1 MSDTR
6 YTGSDRRPS
15 MSGRTASVPAQILS
29 LARLE
34 MTSYFRSIGG
44 LIFALLMPTGLFV
57 VAHQLWYPEEFR
69 DFAVPD
75 MAAIMI
81 LTSGLFSVGVAVTQQ
96 RVDGTLRTYLSS
108 PLRPAA
114 YITGQVLDR
123 VVVLLLGNGVMVT
136 AAILIWDVE
145 PGGSL
150 VVFFLCAALGLAVM
164 LSFGFLLASR
174 FTSVEVAGGSSSL
187 LFLLVMLASGF
198 FISPDRYPPWLQEV
212 IEYLP
217 FKPTVDLM
225 RLAWSGGDV
234 HAEWVSI
241 LVVLAWTVVFIF
253 GASRWFKWSTSGK

>member
-1 MSDTR
+1 MAQDTR
-6 YTGSDRRPS
+6 TDRTAPPAQAP
-15 MSGRTASVPAQILS
+15 RTASWPAQVLS

-44 LIFALLMPTGLFV
+44 MLFALLMPTGLFI
-57 VAHQLWYPEEFR
+57 VAYELFYPEEFR

-108 PLRPAA
+108 PLSPAA

-123 VVVLLLGNGVMVT
+123 VVVLLLGNGVMV
-136 AAILIWDVE
+136 AAAVFFWGVE
-145 PGGSL
+145 PEGSL
-150 VVFFLCAALGLAVM
+150 WTFFGVAALGLAVM
-164 LSFGFLLASR
+164 LAFGFLLASR

-198 FISPDRYPPWLQEV
+198 FLSPDRYPAWLQQ
-212 IEYLP
+212 IMEYLP

-225 RLAWSGGDV
+225 RLAWSGGDIW
-234 HAEWVSI
+234 AEWVSI
-241 LVVLAWTVVFIF
+241 LVIVGWACVFV
-253 GASRWFKWSTSGK
+253 ALTSRFFKWSASGK